1 MKQEPTQAQS
11 VRLRQ
16 VISTLVFVAL
26 ASASAS
32 ASTLAFASLV

>member
-32 ASTLAFASLV
+32 TLAFASLV